1 MTLGTTLAGGDVQVV
16 VFGLGDEEF
25 ALPVTAVREI
35 LDHRQA
41 YRVPHAPDWFL
52 GLTDVRGASV
62 PMVDLRV
69 RLGMTPVAVTLK
81 TRILVVD
88 IAGADGAP
96 FALGLVV
103 DRVLDVATF
112 GADAVEG
119 SPELG
124 GRWRSQQIEA
134 ILRRGAGF
142 VALLDPVRLFGA
154 EDVDAA
160 LGDLG
165 LAA

>member
-1 MTLGTTLAGGDVQVV
+1 MSAPGGDIQVV
-16 VFGLGDEEF
+16 VFGLGEEEF
-25 ALPVTAVREI
+25 ALPVTTVREI
-35 LDHRQA
+35 LDHRNA

-69 RLGMTPVAVTLK
+69 RLGMVPAAVTLT

-88 IAGADGAP
+88 MPGGGNGAP
-96 FALGLVV
+96 IALGLVV
-103 DRVLDVATF
+103 DRVLDVSTF
-112 GADAVEG
+112 TADAIEG

-142 VALLDPVRLFGA
+142 VALLDPVRLFA
-154 EDVDAA
+154 ADDLDAT
-160 LGDLG
+160 LGF
-165 LAA
+165 AAAA

>member
-1 MTLGTTLAGGDVQVV
+1 MTHAGGDIQVV
-16 VFGLGDEEF
+16 VFGLGEEEF
-25 ALPVTAVREI
+25 ALPVTTVREI
-35 LDHRQA
+35 LDHRNA

-52 GLTDVRGASV
+52 GLTDVRGTSV

-69 RLGMTPVAVTLK
+69 RLGLAPAEVTLT

-88 IAGADGAP
+88 MPGSDGAP
-96 FALGLVV
+96 IALGLVV
-103 DRVLDVATF
+103 DRVLDVSTF
-112 GADAVEG
+112 AADAIEG

-154 EDVDAA
+154 DDFNAT
-160 LGDLG
+160 LG
-165 LAA
+165 LAAVA

>member
-1 MTLGTTLAGGDVQVV
+1 MTHAGGDIQVV
-16 VFGLGDEEF
+16 VFGLGEEEF
-25 ALPVTAVREI
+25 ALPVTTVREI
-35 LDHRQA
+35 LDHRNA

-69 RLGMTPVAVTLK
+69 RLGLAPAEVTLT

-88 IAGADGAP
+88 MPGSDGTP
-96 FALGLVV
+96 IALGLVV
-103 DRVLDVATF
+103 DRVLDVSTF
-112 GADAVEG
+112 AADAIEG

-154 EDVDAA
+154 DEFNATLD
-160 LGDLG
+160 
-165 LAA
+165 LAAVA

>member
-1 MTLGTTLAGGDVQVV
+1 MTHAGGDIQVV
-16 VFGLGDEEF
+16 VFGLGEEEF
-25 ALPVTAVREI
+25 ALPVTTVREI
-35 LDHRQA
+35 LDHRNA

-69 RLGMTPVAVTLK
+69 RLGLAPAEVTLT

-88 IAGADGAP
+88 MPGSDGTP
-96 FALGLVV
+96 IALGLVV
-103 DRVLDVATF
+103 DRVLDVSTF
-112 GADAVEG
+112 AADAIEG

-154 EDVDAA
+154 DDFNAT
-160 LGDLG
+160 LG
-165 LAA
+165 LAAVA

>member
-1 MTLGTTLAGGDVQVV
+1 MTHAGGDIQVV
-16 VFGLGDEEF
+16 VFGLGEEEF
-25 ALPVTAVREI
+25 ALPVTTVREI
-35 LDHRQA
+35 LDHRNA

-52 GLTDVRGASV
+52 GLTDVRGTSV

-69 RLGMTPVAVTLK
+69 RLGMAPAEVTLT

-88 IAGADGAP
+88 MPGSDGAP
-96 FALGLVV
+96 IALGLVV
-103 DRVLDVATF
+103 DRVLDVSTF
-112 GADAVEG
+112 AADAIEG

-154 EDVDAA
+154 EGLDAA
-160 LGDLG
+160 LGGLG

>member
-1 MTLGTTLAGGDVQVV
+1 MTHAGGDIQVV
-16 VFGLGDEEF
+16 VFGLGEEEF
-25 ALPVTAVREI
+25 ALPVTTVREI
-35 LDHRQA
+35 LDHRNA
-41 YRVPHAPDWFL
+41 YRVPHAPDWVL

-69 RLGMTPVAVTLK
+69 RLGLAPAEVTLT

-88 IAGADGAP
+88 MPGSDGAP
-96 FALGLVV
+96 IALGLVV
-103 DRVLDVATF
+103 DRVLDVSTF
-112 GADAVEG
+112 AADAIEG

-154 EDVDAA
+154 DDFNAT
-160 LGDLG
+160 LG
-165 LAA
+165 LAAVA